1 MTAATAAPV
10 YPTGAAKWILIL
22 TAISCALLEL
32 IDATIVNVSLR
43 EISGSI
49 GATTTEIAWVVTS
62 YAVSNVIIIPLTSML
77 SDLFG
82 RKVYFTASVII
93 FTFSSLMC
101 GFSGSLWTLVFWRFV
116 QGLGGGGLLSTAQ
129 TIIISSFPPEK
140 IGTANAI
147 FGMGIILGP
156 TFGPTLGGLITD
168 NFSWHW
174 IFFVNI
180 PIGIVAAILS
190 WKFVADRVGAEK
202 PKKIDYW
209 GIVFLVISVGSLQFV
224 LEEGTSKDWFESHEI
239 IFFTAL
245 AILGIIAFIIR
256 ETSIDYPAV
265 NVKLYKSFNLALGS
279 ILNFLLG
286 LMLFGS
292 VFIFPL
298 FVQISLGWTA
308 TQTGLFMIPGA
319 LFTAFTMP
327 VVGKLLGK
335 GVNPKSIIIFGALLT
350 FCFLYMLSTA
360 SPDSSESNFYFPF
373 ILRGVGMACMMA
385 PIISLA
391 IVGLKGKEMTQAVGL
406 SNMIRQLGGSFGIA
420 MINVYLTKDNAVM
433 RGGLLPNISDYSQ
446 AASERFSALKQN
458 FLARGYSSSEAETL
472 AVKMLDGAV
481 QRQQALLSYIHGF
494 YVVAFLIL
502 LIIPV
507 VLLVRYQK
515 PNKTEESSQE
525 SITAH

>member
-1 MTAATAAPV
+1 MNPAAGIKV
-10 YPTGAAKWILIL
+10 EYPTGATKWILIL

-49 GATTTEIAWVVTS
+49 GATTTEIAWVVTA

-77 SDLFG
+77 SDFFG

-101 GFSGSLWTLVFWRFV
+101 GMSTSLWMLVFWRFV

-129 TIIISSFPPEK
+129 TIIIGAFPPEK
-140 IGTANAI
+140 ISTANAI

-168 NFSWHW
+168 NLSWNW

-180 PIGIVAAILS
+180 PIGILATVLA
-190 WKFVADRVGAEK
+190 WTYVGDRIGAVK
-202 PKKIDYW
+202 PKRIDYW
-209 GIVFLVISVGSLQFV
+209 GILFLVISVGSIQFV
-224 LEEGTSKDWFESHEI
+224 LEEGSAKDWFESREI
-239 IFFTAL
+239 VLVSLMAFIGL
-245 AILGIIAFIIR
+245 IAFIIR
-256 ETSIDYPAV
+256 ELSIDYPAV
-265 NVKLYKSFNLALGS
+265 NIGLYRSYNLALGS

-308 TQTGLFMIPGA
+308 TQTGVFMIPGA

-327 VVGKLLGK
+327 TIGVLLSK
-335 GVNPKSIIIFGALLT
+335 GVNPKRIIILGAIMT
-350 FCFLYMLSTA
+350 FFFLYILSFA
-360 SPDSSESNFYFPF
+360 SPDSSERNFYFPF
-373 ILRGVGMACMMA
+373 ILRGIGMACMMS
-385 PIISLA
+385 PILSLA
-391 IVGLKGKEMTQAVGL
+391 ISGLQGKDMAQAVGL
-406 SNMIRQLGGSFGIA
+406 SNMIRQLGGSVGIA
-420 MINVYLTKDNAVM
+420 LINVFLVNKNAEV
-433 RGGLLPNISDYSQ
+433 RGNMLSYVTDYSQ
-446 AASERFSALKQN
+446 QTQERMMGIKQS
-458 FLARGYSSSEAETL
+458 FLMKGYSLQEAETL
-472 AVKMLDGAV
+472 ANKSLEGIIFK
-481 QRQQALLSYIHGF
+481 QQALLSYVQGF
-494 YVVAFLIL
+494 YVVGISIL

-507 VLLVRYQK
+507 VLLIRYKK
-515 PNKTEESSQE
+515 PSGGAKVVD
-525 SITAH
+525 AH

>member
-1 MTAATAAPV
+1 MNPAAGIKIE
-10 YPTGAAKWILIL
+10 YPTGATKWILIL

-49 GATTTEIAWVVTS
+49 GATTTEIAWVVTA

-77 SDLFG
+77 SDFFG
-82 RKVYFTASVII
+82 RKIYFTASVII

-101 GFSGSLWTLVFWRFV
+101 GMSTSLWMLVFWRFV

-129 TIIISSFPPEK
+129 TIIIGAFPPEK
-140 IGTANAI
+140 ISTANAI

-168 NFSWHW
+168 NLSWNW

-180 PIGIVAAILS
+180 PIGILATVLA
-190 WKFVADRVGAEK
+190 WTYVGDRIGAVK
-202 PKKIDYW
+202 PKRIDYW
-209 GIVFLVISVGSLQFV
+209 GILFLVISVGSIQFV
-224 LEEGTSKDWFESHEI
+224 LEEGSAKDWFESSEI
-239 IFFTAL
+239 VIVSLMAFVGL
-245 AILGIIAFIIR
+245 IAFIIR
-256 ETSIDYPAV
+256 ELSIDYPAV
-265 NVKLYKSFNLALGS
+265 NIGLYRSYNLALGS

-327 VVGKLLGK
+327 TIGMLLGK
-335 GVNPKSIIIFGALLT
+335 GVNPKRIIIIGAIMT
-350 FCFLYMLSTA
+350 FFFLYILSFA

-373 ILRGVGMACMMA
+373 ILRGIGMACMMS
-385 PIISLA
+385 PILSLA
-391 IVGLKGKEMTQAVGL
+391 ISGLQGKDMAQAVGL
-406 SNMIRQLGGSFGIA
+406 SNMIRQLGGSVGIA
-420 MINVYLTKDNAVM
+420 LINVFLVNKNAEV
-433 RGGLLPNISDYSQ
+433 RGNMLSYVTDYSQ
-446 AASERFSALKQN
+446 QTQERIMGIKQS
-458 FLARGYSSSEAETL
+458 FLMKGYSLQEAETL
-472 AVKMLDGAV
+472 ANKSLEGIIFK
-481 QRQQALLSYIHGF
+481 QQALLSYVQGF
-494 YVVAFLIL
+494 YVVGISIL

-507 VLLVRYQK
+507 VLLIRYKK
-515 PNKTEESSQE
+515 PSGGEKVVD
-525 SITAH
+525 AH

>member
-1 MTAATAAPV
+1 MNPTAGIKIE
-10 YPTGAAKWILIL
+10 YPTGATKWILIL

-49 GATTTEIAWVVTS
+49 GATTTEIAWVVTA

-77 SDLFG
+77 SDFFG

-101 GFSGSLWTLVFWRFV
+101 GMSTSLWMLVFWRFV

-129 TIIISSFPPEK
+129 TIIIGAFPPEK
-140 IGTANAI
+140 ISTANAI

-168 NFSWHW
+168 NLSWNW

-180 PIGIVAAILS
+180 PIGVLATVLA
-190 WKFVADRVGAEK
+190 WTYVGDRIGAVK

-209 GIVFLVISVGSLQFV
+209 GILFLVVSVGSIQFV
-224 LEEGTSKDWFESHEI
+224 LEEGSAKDWFQSTEI
-239 IFFTAL
+239 VLVSLMAFIGL
-245 AILGIIAFIIR
+245 IAFIIR
-256 ETSIDYPAV
+256 ELSIDYPAV
-265 NVKLYKSFNLALGS
+265 NIGLYRSYNLALGS

-308 TQTGLFMIPGA
+308 TQTGVFMIPGA

-327 VVGKLLGK
+327 TIGMLLGK
-335 GVNPKSIIIFGALLT
+335 GVNPKRIIILGAIMT
-350 FCFLYMLSTA
+350 FFFLYILSFA
-360 SPDSSESNFYFPF
+360 SPDSSERNFYFPF
-373 ILRGVGMACMMA
+373 ILRGIGMACMMS
-385 PIISLA
+385 PILSLA
-391 IVGLKGKEMTQAVGL
+391 ISGLQGKDMAQAVGL
-406 SNMIRQLGGSFGIA
+406 SNMIRQLGGSVGIA
-420 MINVYLTKDNAVM
+420 LINVFLVNKNAEV
-433 RGGLLPNISDYSQ
+433 RGNMLSYVTDYSQ
-446 AASERFSALKQN
+446 QTQERIMGIKQS
-458 FLARGYSSSEAETL
+458 FLMKGYSLQEAETL
-472 AVKMLDGAV
+472 ANKSMEGIIFK
-481 QRQQALLSYIHGF
+481 QQALLSYVQGF
-494 YVVAFLIL
+494 YVVGISIL

-507 VLLVRYQK
+507 VLLIRYKK
-515 PNKTEESSQE
+515 PSGAAKVVD
-525 SITAH
+525 AH

>member
-1 MTAATAAPV
+1 MNPAAGIKIE
-10 YPTGAAKWILIL
+10 YPTGATKWILIL

-49 GATTTEIAWVVTS
+49 GATTTEIAWVVTA

-77 SDLFG
+77 SDFFG

-101 GFSGSLWTLVFWRFV
+101 GMSTSLWMLVFWRFV

-129 TIIISSFPPEK
+129 TIIIGAFPPEK
-140 IGTANAI
+140 ISTANAI

-168 NFSWHW
+168 NLSWNW

-180 PIGIVAAILS
+180 PIGILATVLA
-190 WKFVADRVGAEK
+190 WTYVGNRIGAVK
-202 PKKIDYW
+202 PKRIDYW
-209 GIVFLVISVGSLQFV
+209 GILFLVISVGSIQFV
-224 LEEGTSKDWFESHEI
+224 LEEGTSKDWFQSSEI
-239 IFFTAL
+239 VIVSLMAFIGL
-245 AILGIIAFIIR
+245 IAFIIR
-256 ETSIDYPAV
+256 ELSIDYPAV
-265 NVKLYKSFNLALGS
+265 NICLYRSYNLALGS

-319 LFTAFTMP
+319 IFTAFTMP
-327 VVGKLLGK
+327 MIGMLLGK
-335 GVNPKSIIIFGALLT
+335 GVNPKRIIIVGAVMT
-350 FCFLYMLSTA
+350 FFFLYILSFA
-360 SPDSSESNFYFPF
+360 SPDSSERNFYFPF
-373 ILRGVGMACMMA
+373 ILRGIGMACMMS
-385 PIISLA
+385 PILSLA
-391 IVGLKGKEMTQAVGL
+391 ISGLQGKDMAQAVGL
-406 SNMIRQLGGSFGIA
+406 SNMIRQLGGSVGIA
-420 MINVYLTKDNAVM
+420 LINVFLINKNAEV
-433 RGGLLPNISDYSQ
+433 RGNMLSYVTDYSQ
-446 AASERFSALKQN
+446 QTQERIMGIKQSFMLK
-458 FLARGYSSSEAETL
+458 GYSLQEAEML
-472 AVKMLDGAV
+472 ANRSMEGVIFK
-481 QRQQALLSYIHGF
+481 QQALLSYVQGF
-494 YVVAFLIL
+494 FVVGISIL

-507 VLLVRYQK
+507 VLLIRYKK
-515 PNKTEESSQE
+515 PSGGAKVVD
-525 SITAH
+525 AH